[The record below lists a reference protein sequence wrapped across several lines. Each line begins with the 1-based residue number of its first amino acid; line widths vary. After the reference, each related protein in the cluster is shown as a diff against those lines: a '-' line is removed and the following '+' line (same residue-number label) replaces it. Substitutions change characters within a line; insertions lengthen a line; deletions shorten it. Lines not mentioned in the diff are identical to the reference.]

1 MIRTLAT
8 NRFTSHAAQGAFGP
22 VLSISGI
29 LNRIAAWSAVA
40 RQRRQLAQL
49 DADSLRDIGL
59 TKDDVAKET
68 ARPFWDAPVHWRRDG
83 HF

>member
-8 NRFTSHAAQGAFGP
+8 DRFTSHAAQGAYG
-22 VLSISGI
+22 SIFSFSGI

-49 DADSLRDIGL
+49 DAESLRDIGL
-59 TKDDVAKET
+59 TRDDVEIET